1 MKVCMWAYEF
11 KKFLPRKVHTMTW
24 LTGANVDC
32 DHCRVGTAWYR
43 AWCRHYDATH
53 RDAGPRPSRGREGDM
68 SRYAVRT
75 VRMGNFTVLK

>member
-1 MKVCMWAYEF
+1 MWAYEF

-53 RDAGPRPSRGREGDM
+53 RDAGPSHSRGWKATCPATQ
-68 SRYAVRT
+68 YALYAWAT
-75 VRMGNFTVLK
+75 SQY